1 MSTTDLPFLAPIEL
15 TGYGVILRALENRDI
30 QPIYETCQDQVT
42 IDWTTIPTP
51 YLMEHAEGYVHHPP
65 SRIWAITLDPASVG
79 DSEDPLG
86 SHAREGSFCGS
97 IELRVHSAE
106 YVSLGYMSAPWARG
120 RGLVTSAVRLVRDYA
135 FDNGVQRFEIMA
147 YPDNIGSRRVAE
159 KAGLE
164 FEGILRNR
172 ECQRGKIRDVAVYSA
187 IPQD

>member
-1 MSTTDLPFLAPIEL
+1 MIIPDLPFLAPIKL
-15 TGYGVILRALENRDI
+15 SGYGVALRPLEERDI

-51 YLMEHAEGYVHHPP
+51 YLMEHAEGFVRNPP
-65 SRIWAITLDPASVG
+65 PRIWAVTVDPCSITD
-79 DSEDPLG
+79 DQDPLTEIAHTG
-86 SHAREGSFCGS
+86 AFCGT
-97 IELRVHSAE
+97 IEVRVHSAH